1 MDNRNNRQTVP
12 LDVPSKLLRPLWF
25 RSRESLLDDGII
37 YDPIAAHACRRC
49 QLAPDCLTGNVDQSQ
64 LLHATLTQLCDLQ
77 VKRFLETN
85 PDGWVINVGAR
96 LDTRFYRLDNG
107 RCHWLEVDTNEHLVW
122 RQRLFHKS
130 ERYSLICGSIDDMSW
145 LSTLLI
151 PADKPILVVCEHALL
166 EQTETRIAHF
176 VQAIGCHFQHA
187 KACLVLAGDL
197 TASHLGQKMG
207 CERYQHGMRK
217 PLDKLLH
224 WLPWTYKVSIESPI
238 DKHCQRWSRW
248 QRVVAKLPIY
258 RHRLTPNIVNI
269 EW

>member
-1 MDNRNNRQTVP
+1 MNNRMSRQTEH
-12 LDVPSKLLRPLWF
+12 LDVPTKLLRPLWY

-77 VKRFLETN
+77 VQRFLETN

-107 RCHWLEVDTNEHLVW
+107 RCHWVEVDTNEHLVW

-130 ERYSLICGSIDDMSW
+130 ERYTLTIGSIDDMGW
-145 LSTLLI
+145 LNSLSI
-151 PADKPILVVCEHALL
+151 PSDRPILVVCEQALL
-166 EQTETRIAHF
+166 ERRENRIAHF
-176 VQAIGCHFQHA
+176 IQAIGCHFQHA
-187 KACLVLAGDL
+187 QACLVLAGDL
-197 TASHLGQKMG
+197 TDSHLGKKMG
-207 CERYQHGMRK
+207 CESYQHGLRK
-217 PLDKLLH
+217 PVQKLTN
-224 WLPWTYKVSIESPI
+224 WLPWTYKTSLLSPI
-238 DKHCQRWSRW
+238 DQHCQRWSRW
-248 QRVVAKLPIY
+248 QRILAKLPLY